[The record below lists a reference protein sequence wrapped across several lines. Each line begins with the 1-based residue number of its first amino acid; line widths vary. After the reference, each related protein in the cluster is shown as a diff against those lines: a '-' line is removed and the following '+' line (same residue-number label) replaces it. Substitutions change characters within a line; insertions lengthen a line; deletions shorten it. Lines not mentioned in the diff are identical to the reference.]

1 MAREVNLTVDQGA
14 NVLIEI
20 NVTDSTGAAWN
31 LSTYTI
37 SAQARK
43 NPYTN
48 TAYSFTGAGYAN
60 GLLQL
65 TLTAAETAAVPAGRY
80 LYDIEALNP
89 ASNTTT
95 RIQEGL
101 MVFNPNITK

>member
-14 NVLIEI
+14 NVLIEV
-20 NVTDSTGAAWN
+20 NVTDSNGAAWN
-31 LSTYTI
+31 LSNYNI

-48 TAYSFTGAGYAN
+48 TAYSFTGTGFSN

-65 TLTAAETAAVPAGRY
+65 VMTADESATVPAGRY
-80 LYDIEALNP
+80 LYDIEATNQI
-89 ASNTTT
+89 SNTTT

-101 MVFNPNITK
+101 IVFNPNITK